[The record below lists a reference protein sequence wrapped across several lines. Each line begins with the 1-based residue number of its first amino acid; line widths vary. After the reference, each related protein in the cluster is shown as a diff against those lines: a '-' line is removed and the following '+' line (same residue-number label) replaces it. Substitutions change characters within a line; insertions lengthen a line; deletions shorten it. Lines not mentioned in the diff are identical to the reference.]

1 MREKKKRIRPR
12 AWGWMEPVLGT
23 VSFCLLC
30 LQFAR
35 AQLQNLGIRPYFHWQ
50 QERRAARLV
59 RVYPQYDSQFLANY
73 SKCDS
78 LANPHK
84 LEE

>member
-1 MREKKKRIRPR
+1 
-12 AWGWMEPVLGT
+12 MEPVLGT

-84 LEE
+84 LDE